1 MARTAVPD
9 VDVEPKFCIF
19 MDVFSLFLGWHKIR
33 CRSTKPVEIKMQIEN
48 QDKMEKSVCSICFS
62 ARQNRKWHLYNTW
75 KMGKNVRLTY
85 YAAVEDDA
93 EKTEIVARG
102 EREKSTRNVQCIGT
116 EWHGVA
122 WYTICVSRVECM
134 FTPANEHDNSL

>member
-1 MARTAVPD
+1 
-9 VDVEPKFCIF
+9 
-19 MDVFSLFLGWHKIR
+19 
-33 CRSTKPVEIKMQIEN
+33 MQIEN

-62 ARQNRKWHLYNTW
+62 TRQNRKWHLYNTW

-93 EKTEIVARG
+93 EKTEIVARR
-102 EREKSTRNVQCIGT
+102 EREREDYTKCAVHRHG
-116 EWHGVA
+116 EWHGMA
-122 WYTICVSRVECM
+122 WYIICVSRVECM